1 MRRRDVLKAAG
12 LGILGSACSST
23 LRSVSPVL
31 DHQAPAVGAMLTGVN
46 ACFRAPVDPETA
58 ALIGSWGRTNVRASV
73 NDASEVNP
81 ILDAFAAWP
90 DVSFTLLI
98 DTFDGAIVQQ
108 VAGIAQA
115 RGAFAIELFNETV
128 YDNIDAATFG
138 RAVGDLERWL
148 RAFGYT
154 GVVISGGIPN
164 TQPAQ
169 LEYLRAAKAAG
180 RWGDVVPGIHRYSTD
195 GEPQAPSKGHASR
208 AAEWQMIAD
217 VCGPRWALT
226 ECGYVYDGRPEETI
240 ANYVSIDFANAQRH
254 GAIVANLYQ
263 INDGPGAEPID
274 RFGVRTFD
282 GRVRPVADVLKAWG
296 NR

>member
-1 MRRRDVLKAAG
+1 MNRRDLLKAIG
-12 LGILGSACSST
+12 LGAFGSACASTIRSS
-23 LRSVSPVL
+23 PAL
-31 DHQAPAVGAMLTGVN
+31 DAQAPIGGTMLTGIN
-46 ACFRAPVDPETA
+46 AGFRAPVDPMTA
-58 ALIGSWGRTNVRASV
+58 ALIGSWGQTIVRASV

-81 ILDAFAAWP
+81 ILDAFAAFP
-90 DVSFTLLI
+90 NVRFLILI

-115 RGAFAIELFNETV
+115 RDVWGIELFNETV
-128 YDNIDAATFG
+128 YENIDAATFG

-169 LEYLRAAKAAG
+169 LEYLRAAKRAG
-180 RWGDVVPGIHRYSTD
+180 AWGDVVPGIHRYSTN
-195 GEPQAPSKGHASR
+195 GEPLEPSKGHASR
-208 AAEWQMIAD
+208 DAEWQMIAD
-217 VCGPRWALT
+217 VCGPAWALT
-226 ECGYVYDGRPEETI
+226 ECGYIYDGRPEDRL
-240 ANYVSIDFANAQRH
+240 ANYTGIDFAAAQRH
-254 GAIVANLYQ
+254 GAIVSCVYQ
-263 INDGPGAEPID
+263 INDGPSAEPID

-296 NR
+296 TR